1 MERVE
6 IIPESNPNPNDT
18 DPIRKAITAGFFYN
32 CARLQKS
39 SESYTTIKCEQ
50 TVHIHP
56 SSSLHKEN
64 PKYAVYYELMLT
76 SREFIRQVVE
86 IDDKWLLE
94 VALHYYKKNEIEDAK
109 RKMPKTIKTK

>member
-32 CARLQKS
+32 LCGVQ
-39 SESYTTIKCEQ
+39 
-50 TVHIHP
+50 
-56 SSSLHKEN
+56 
-64 PKYAVYYELMLT
+64 ELMLT
-76 SREFIRQVVE
+76 SREFMRQVIE

-94 VALHYYKKNEIEDAK
+94 VALHYYKKNKIEDAK